1 MALEVG
7 KFASEVN
14 AGDSIKIPVQAMNL
28 GRGKIYNV
36 RCSLDVQGLN
46 ASKSLFLGNLDG
58 GTAASGELDVFAGMI
73 DEKAESA
80 DKRYGKLREILF
92 LLLKTKTV
100 WNRRTPKKL
109 W

>member
-80 DKRYGKLREILF
+80 DKRYGK
-92 LLLKTKTV
+92 T
-100 WNRRTPKKL
+100 
-109 W
+109 